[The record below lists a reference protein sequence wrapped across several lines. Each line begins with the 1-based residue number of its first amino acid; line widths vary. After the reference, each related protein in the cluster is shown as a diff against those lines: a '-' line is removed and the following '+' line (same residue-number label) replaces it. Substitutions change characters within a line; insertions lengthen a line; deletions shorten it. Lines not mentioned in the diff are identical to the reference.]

1 MKIPL
6 RTMLPAL
13 TTVAVLAGCSNASEA
28 GPAASSKS
36 AAAPPSNSAP
46 AQPGKPWSDELKN
59 AEAGDKLGGTGS
71 TCPLPVTFDVAKGW
85 KPKPVDAG
93 NGSGLDA
100 LAHQGGF
107 TLKCEIDGKP
117 AGFLGFLRIWAED
130 APGKSPRQALEAFVT
145 GDRNVTEKTYRDSG
159 PLQGVEV
166 TYLKDNKALEM
177 VSRARAL
184 AVSTA
189 SGVVVVALGGLDE
202 DEHQQMLPAYLTAK
216 QSLATS

>member
-6 RTMLPAL
+6 RAMLPAL
-13 TTVAVLAGCSNASEA
+13 AAVVVLAGCSNDSAA
-28 GPAASSKS
+28 GPAA
-36 AAAPPSNSAP
+36 PSPNASP
-46 AQPGKPWSDELKN
+46 AQPGKPWNDELKN

-71 TCPLPVTFDVAKGW
+71 PCPLPVTFDVAKGW
-85 KPKPVDAG
+85 KPKPVDVG
-93 NGSGLDA
+93 NGSGTGLDA

-117 AGFLGFLRIWAED
+117 AGFLGFLRIWTED

-145 GDRNVTEKTYRDSG
+145 AERNVTEKTYRDSG
-159 PLQGVEV
+159 PLQGVEA

-189 SGVVVVALGGLDE
+189 SGVVVLAVGGLDE

-216 QSLATS
+216 QSLVTS

>member
-6 RTMLPAL
+6 RAMLPAL
-13 TTVAVLAGCSNASEA
+13 AAVILLGGCSNASEA
-28 GPAASSKS
+28 GPATPS
-36 AAAPPSNSAP
+36 AAASP
-46 AQPGKPWSDELKN
+46 AQPGKPWNDELKN
-59 AEAGDKLGGTGS
+59 AEAGEKVGGTGS
-71 TCPLPVTFDVAKGW
+71 PCQLPVTFDVAKGW
-85 KPKPVDAG
+85 KPKPVDVG
-93 NGSGLDA
+93 TGSGAGLDA

-117 AGFLGFLRIWAED
+117 AGFIGFLRIWAED
-130 APGKSPRQALEAFVT
+130 APGKSPRQALEAFVA

-189 SGVVVVALGGLDE
+189 SGVVVLALGGLDE
-202 DEHQQMLPAYLTAK
+202 EEHQQMLPAYLTAK
-216 QSLATS
+216 QSLVTN